1 MRRKLA
7 IALLCLLGASLL
19 SSCGLNLSQNVSCD
33 PREHQDIMVLIAQAV
48 PSATTLPCVNTLP
61 AGWHFDSSDVRSG
74 SASFS
79 LDNDVAGDVAVTV
92 TLTPSCDTEGA
103 VGVPTAA
110 DETGLQRLELPQQ
123 LSGGY
128 RATRFYVFDGGCI
141 TYHFAFLPGASS
153 AYTAEADSALGFMP
167 RATVRRVVRQQLG
180 VELCGAGAPPC
191 PGSTSAP

>member
-1 MRRKLA
+1 VKRTLA
-7 IALLCLLGASLL
+7 IALLCLLGTGLL
-19 SSCGLNLSQNVSCD
+19 SSCGLNMSQTMSCD
-33 PREHQDIMVLIAQAV
+33 PRDHQDIMVLFAQAV
-48 PSATTLPCVNTLP
+48 PPATSLPCVTTLP

-92 TLTPSCDTEGA
+92 TLTSSCDTRGA
-103 VGVPTAA
+103 IEVPTTA
-110 DETGLQRLELPQQ
+110 DETGLHRLELPQQ

-128 RATRFYVFDGGCI
+128 RETRFYVFDGGCI

-153 AYTAEADSALGFMP
+153 AYTAEADSALAFVP
-167 RATVRRVVRQQLG
+167 RAVVRRVVQQQLG

-191 PGSTSAP
+191 PGSTVAP